1 MEKKNYRK
9 DLLFFIIKVVL
20 FYLLSFLIISFWL
33 RRFDNYYA
41 TSKFFE
47 PIYRYIQYSIKQG
60 DQAIEM
66 DKLLW
71 DFNLKS

>member
-1 MEKKNYRK
+1 MEKKDYWK

-33 RRFDNYYA
+33 RRFDNYST

-47 PIYRYIQYSIKQG
+47 PVNRYIQHSMEQENQKIEIDKQ
-60 DQAIEM
+60 
-66 DKLLW
+66 
-71 DFNLKS
+71 FNDLFKN

>member
-47 PIYRYIQYSIKQG
+47 PIDRYIQYSMKQG